1 MQTVIFCNGNL
12 QMSPINIYSIIS
24 KTNFIIAADGGAN
37 HLKKLNLTPH
47 LIVGDMDSISEQSFI
62 DDKTIEKTTYST
74 DKDQT
79 DTELAILESFKR
91 GCTHITLLGATGKRL
106 DHTLANIE
114 LIKKYP
120 GKITLIDNN
129 TKLIAI
135 NNKQKLVLTGK
146 KESIVSIFPASTNSP
161 SIKTSGLKYNLDNKK
176 LMFPT
181 QGTSNTIQKNPAQ
194 ISIDSGLLLVCTNIN
209 TKLEVKKTEILDDF
223 R

>member
-1 MQTVIFCNGNL
+1 MQTVIFCNGDL
-12 QMSPINIYSIIS
+12 QMSPKRIRSIIS

-47 LIVGDMDSISEQSFI
+47 LIIGDMDSISNKSFI
-62 DDKTIEKTTYST
+62 DDKTIEKITYKT

-91 GCTHITLLGATGKRL
+91 GSTHITLIGATGKRL

-114 LIKKYP
+114 LLKKYP

-135 NNKQKLVLTGK
+135 TNKQALVLMGK
-146 KESIVSIFPASTNSP
+146 KESIVSIFPANTSSP
-161 SIKTSGLKYNLDNKK
+161 SIKTIGLQYNLDNQR
-176 LMFPT
+176 LIFPT
-181 QGTSNTIQKNPAQ
+181 QGTSNTIQKKPAQ

-209 TKLEVKKTEILDDF
+209 TKLEVKKF
-223 R
+223 CS